1 MFYYV
6 IHSLVFHTRPFHD
19 SEMKVLL
26 VVDSMK
32 EPVLLDSQAQKEFH
46 IVGYPRDSVQSLPGT
61 VSLLKAVFGHVVT
74 SRTDIVKHRT
84 VRKEDDFGKE
94 CF

>member
-26 VVDSMK
+26 VFDSMT
-32 EPVLLDSQAQKEFH
+32 EPFLVDSQAQKEFH
-46 IVGYPRDSVQSLPGT
+46 IVEYPRDSVQSLRGT
-61 VSLLKAVFGHVVT
+61 VNLLKAVFAHMVM
-74 SRTDIVKHRT
+74 SMTDIVKSGR
-84 VRKEDDFGKE
+84 VRKEDDFVKE
-94 CF
+94 YF